1 VVRFIGSIPHNKVQ
15 DWIKTLDIFVLA
27 CKRDSRGDMDGIPV
41 VLMEAMSQGV
51 PVISSRISGIP
62 ELIID
67 NETGLLVEPDNFH
80 DLAHKIDQ
88 LLSSPKR
95 RKTLAAC
102 ALKHVET
109 EFSRGVN
116 LDRLIEHFG
125 LLASDTISL

>member
-1 VVRFIGSIPHNKVQ
+1 VRFIGSIPHDEVQ
-15 DWIKTLDIFVLA
+15 AWIKTLDIFVLA
-27 CKRDSRGDMDGIPV
+27 CKQDSRGDMDGIPV

-67 NETGLLVEPDNFH
+67 NETGLLVEPDNYH

-88 LLSSPKR
+88 LLRSPEQ
-95 RKTLAAC
+95 RKTLVAG
-102 ALKHVET
+102 ALKHVDT
-109 EFSRGVN
+109 EFSQGVN